1 MLKAENRAQKHN
13 IEIIMDWVENDL
25 TGYLVALGDN
35 NLSYWVGDDGLA
47 GAPVFARAVDGIYEI
62 MIYRGPKGSEDAAK
76 LWAEKHSKRVY
87 Q

>member
-1 MLKAENRAQKHN
+1 
-13 IEIIMDWVENDL
+13 MDWTKNDES
-25 TGYLVALGDN
+25 GFEVALCDN
-35 NLSYWVGDDGLA
+35 SLAYWVGDDGLA
-47 GAPVFARAVDGIYEI
+47 GAPVFAMAVDVISEI